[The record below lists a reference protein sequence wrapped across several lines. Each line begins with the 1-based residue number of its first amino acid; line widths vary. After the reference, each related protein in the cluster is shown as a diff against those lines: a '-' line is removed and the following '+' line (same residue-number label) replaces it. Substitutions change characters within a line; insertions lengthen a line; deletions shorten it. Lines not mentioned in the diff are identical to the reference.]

1 MDVIEGQGTMGCE
14 IYNQIPDIDT
24 VVVNVGGGG
33 ILSALFLLSF
43 FKCFI
48 SFYYL
53 ISFSVTCHIR
63 NDCWNSTLFE
73 RSKPEYPSSGCSV
86 C

>member
-43 FKCFI
+43 FKCFYFVLLSCFI
-48 SFYYL
+48 FCNLPYQ
-53 ISFSVTCHIR
+53 
-63 NDCWNSTLFE
+63 E
-73 RSKPEYPSSGCSV
+73 
-86 C
+86 